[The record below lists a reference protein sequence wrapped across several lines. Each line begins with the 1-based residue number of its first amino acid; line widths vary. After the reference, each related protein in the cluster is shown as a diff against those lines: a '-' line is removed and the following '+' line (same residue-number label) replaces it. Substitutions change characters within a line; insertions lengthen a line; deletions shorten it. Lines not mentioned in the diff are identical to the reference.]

1 MKFRIQ
7 VVCVTD
13 DGAEQ
18 TRQVMEFERQELAM
32 ETLGMSLLEGKAL
45 LQGVQ
50 EFVSDQQAMEFLKRS
65 QPCPHCGRQ
74 RSVKAN
80 GSIHVHT
87 VYGTVHLSNP
97 RWRHCDCQPLETKS
111 FHPLQSWL
119 RGQTSPELLYLENKW
134 ASLIPYGGVARLLA
148 EVLPTRDTLNAV
160 TIRNH
165 LLETAARMEAE
176 LGEEKP
182 VFFEGSEDDWE
193 QQPTPDGPMTVG
205 IDGGFV
211 RAAHKA
217 GFFEVIAGK
226 SIIEFR
232 RNDEEPKPS
241 SKCFSFVQTFDAKP
255 RRRLW
260 ELLKSQGM
268 AENQQVVFLS
278 DGGDSV
284 RNLQEYIHPYSE
296 HWIDWFHIAMR
307 ITVLLQQV
315 KGLEGE
321 QPELGQEVAREL
333 TSIKHFLWHGN
344 TFQAL
349 QRLESLLINLEFPE
363 TPSDL
368 TRKIAKVLGEFQ
380 TYISNNEEFI
390 PNFGER
396 RRNGEMIST
405 AFVESTV
412 NQVISKRMVKKQQ
425 MRWTQRGA
433 HLLLQIRTK
442 ALNNELEEVFRH
454 WYPQFRAAAASA
466 PAF

>member
-1 MKFRIQ
+1 
-7 VVCVTD
+7 
-13 DGAEQ
+13 
-18 TRQVMEFERQELAM
+18 
-32 ETLGMSLLEGKAL
+32 
-45 LQGVQ
+45 
-50 EFVSDQQAMEFLKRS
+50 
-65 QPCPHCGRQ
+65 
-74 RSVKAN
+74 
-80 GSIHVHT
+80 
-87 VYGTVHLSNP
+87 
-97 RWRHCDCQPLETKS
+97 
-111 FHPLQSWL
+111 
-119 RGQTSPELLYLENKW
+119 
-134 ASLIPYGGVARLLA
+134 
-148 EVLPTRDTLNAV
+148 
-160 TIRNH
+160 
-165 LLETAARMEAE
+165 MEAE

-363 TPSDL
+363 TLSDL
-368 TRKIAKVLGEFQ
+368 TRKIAKALGEFQ
-380 TYISNNEEFI
+380 TYISNNEGFI

>member
-1 MKFRIQ
+1 M
-7 VVCVTD
+7 
-13 DGAEQ
+13 GAPG
-18 TRQVMEFERQELAM
+18 RY
-32 ETLGMSLLEGKAL
+32 
-45 LQGVQ
+45 
-50 EFVSDQQAMEFLKRS
+50 RS
-65 QPCPHCGRQ
+65 RYC
-74 RSVKAN
+74 
-80 GSIHVHT
+80 
-87 VYGTVHLSNP
+87 
-97 RWRHCDCQPLETKS
+97 
-111 FHPLQSWL
+111 
-119 RGQTSPELLYLENKW
+119 
-134 ASLIPYGGVARLLA
+134 
-148 EVLPTRDTLNAV
+148 
-160 TIRNH
+160 
-165 LLETAARMEAE
+165 TAACTNVACSD
-176 LGEEKP
+176 L
-182 VFFEGSEDDWE
+182 DDWE

-241 SKCFSFVQTFDAKP
+241 SKCFSFFRTFDAKP

-296 HWIDWFHIAMR
+296 HWIDWFHITMR

-333 TSIKHFLWHGN
+333 NSIKHFLWHGN

-349 QRLESLLINLEFPE
+349 QRLESLLIN
-363 TPSDL
+363 
-368 TRKIAKVLGEFQ
+368 
-380 TYISNNEEFI
+380 
-390 PNFGER
+390 
-396 RRNGEMIST
+396 
-405 AFVESTV
+405 
-412 NQVISKRMVKKQQ
+412 
-425 MRWTQRGA
+425 
-433 HLLLQIRTK
+433 
-442 ALNNELEEVFRH
+442 ELEEVFRH
-454 WYPQFRAAAASA
+454 WYPQFRAAPASA

>member
-1 MKFRIQ
+1 M
-7 VVCVTD
+7 
-13 DGAEQ
+13 
-18 TRQVMEFERQELAM
+18 
-32 ETLGMSLLEGKAL
+32 
-45 LQGVQ
+45 
-50 EFVSDQQAMEFLKRS
+50 
-65 QPCPHCGRQ
+65 
-74 RSVKAN
+74 
-80 GSIHVHT
+80 
-87 VYGTVHLSNP
+87 
-97 RWRHCDCQPLETKS
+97 
-111 FHPLQSWL
+111 
-119 RGQTSPELLYLENKW
+119 
-134 ASLIPYGGVARLLA
+134 
-148 EVLPTRDTLNAV
+148 
-160 TIRNH
+160 TI
-165 LLETAARMEAE
+165 
-176 LGEEKP
+176 
-182 VFFEGSEDDWE
+182 
-193 QQPTPDGPMTVG
+193 G

-211 RAAHKA
+211 RAAYKA

-226 SIIEFR
+226 SVIEFR
-232 RNDEEPKPS
+232 HSDEEQKPS

-296 HWIDWFHIAMR
+296 HWIDWFHITMR

-333 TSIKHFLWHGN
+333 NSIKHFLWHGN

-368 TRKIAKVLGEFQ
+368 TRKMAKVLGEFQ
-380 TYISNNEEFI
+380 TYISNNEGFI

-442 ALNNELEEVFRH
+442 VLNNELEEVFRH
-454 WYPQFRAAAASA
+454 WYPQFRAAAAST
-466 PAF
+466 PAFSSLQYLAAGYPIATGVIEGTCRYLVKDRMELTGARWSLAGAEAVLQLRALRASGDFEQYWKFHLAQEQQRHHAKLYAEERPLTIKYVHEPEAKTSHLRLVK

>member
-1 MKFRIQ
+1 MSYSFTAPKLSLPKTLSCKENRPPTQDRVFGRDSGRNIREGHH
-7 VVCVTD
+7 TGWPH
-13 DGAEQ
+13 DG
-18 TRQVMEFERQELAM
+18 R
-32 ETLGMSLLEGKAL
+32 
-45 LQGVQ
+45 
-50 EFVSDQQAMEFLKRS
+50 
-65 QPCPHCGRQ
+65 
-74 RSVKAN
+74 
-80 GSIHVHT
+80 
-87 VYGTVHLSNP
+87 Y
-97 RWRHCDCQPLETKS
+97 RWRLCPSGTQ
-111 FHPLQSWL
+111 
-119 RGQTSPELLYLENKW
+119 
-134 ASLIPYGGVARLLA
+134 
-148 EVLPTRDTLNAV
+148 
-160 TIRNH
+160 
-165 LLETAARMEAE
+165 
-176 LGEEKP
+176 
-182 VFFEGSEDDWE
+182 
-193 QQPTPDGPMTVG
+193 
-205 IDGGFV
+205 
-211 RAAHKA
+211 A

-226 SIIEFR
+226 SVIEFR
-232 RNDEEPKPS
+232 RSDEEQKPS

-296 HWIDWFHIAMR
+296 HWIDWFHITMR

-321 QPELGQEVAREL
+321 QPELGQEVAQEL
-333 TSIKHFLWHGN
+333 NSIKHFLWHGN

-349 QRLESLLINLEFPE
+349 QRLESLRINLEFPQ

-380 TYISNNEEFI
+380 TYISKNEEFI

-405 AFVESTV
+405 SFVESTV

-425 MRWTQRGA
+425 MRWTPRGA

-442 ALNNELEEVFRH
+442 VLNNELEEVF
-454 WYPQFRAAAASA
+454 
-466 PAF
+466 